1 MLIHAGEVESEKE
14 LQGSGCL
21 EILSGAVTGTLGG
34 EGDGSTWKGG
44 PCPGH
49 SYTNN
54 LSAKQQDY

>member
-14 LQGSGCL
+14 LRKRLLRNPLRG
-21 EILSGAVTGTLGG
+21 VTGTLGG

-44 PCPGH
+44 SSPGH

-54 LSAKQQDY
+54 LSAKQQD